1 MAAEAKSKA
10 AGGSPTTIGEPTIAR
25 VWDTLLGGK
34 DNFAGDRDLV
44 KRARAIHPEVADLAW
59 AIHDFRKRAVAQ
71 LAGPGRIDQF
81 IECGPGLPTSDQN
94 THEVAQRFNPEARV
108 LYVDRD
114 RHVVSHARALLA
126 TNELVRVIDADPL
139 DAAAIRKHPDLE
151 DFIDWD
157 RPIAVVNTVLLPFAA
172 GQDRGPRAFLTQ
184 YIPELVSGSHL
195 VLAFFAIPQ
204 DEPPAQLG
212 ELSDLF
218 TIWLRGG
225 QFLAVP
231 EIAAMLEGMAVPEPG
246 VTFCDLWW
254 PDDSVDEPARDSIRR
269 CAVGVVAQQQAHP

>member
-1 MAAEAKSKA
+1 MAGEAKSKA

-25 VWDTLLGGK
+25 VWDALLGGK

-44 KRARAIHPEVADLAW
+44 KRARAIHPEVAGLAW

-94 THEVAQRFNPEARV
+94 THAVAQRINPEARV

-114 RHVVSHARALLA
+114 RHVVTHARALLA

-139 DAAAIRKHPDLE
+139 DAAGIRKHPELE
-151 DFIDWD
+151 DFIDWN
-157 RPIAVVNTVLLPFAA
+157 RPIAMVNTVLLLFAA
-172 GQDRGPRAFLTQ
+172 GQDRGPSEFLTQ
-184 YIPELVSGSHL
+184 YLPELVNGSHL
-195 VLAFFAIPQ
+195 VLAFFATPQ
-204 DEPPAQLG
+204 DEPPASLS

-218 TIWLRGG
+218 TSSRLGGG
-225 QFLAVP
+225 QFLPVP
-231 EIAAMLEGMAVPEPG
+231 EIAAVLEGLVIPEPG
-246 VTFCDLWW
+246 LTFCDLWW
-254 PDDSVDEPARDSIRR
+254 PDDSIDEPSRDSIRR
-269 CAVGVVAQQQAHP
+269 CAVGVVAQQQSA